1 MKIQQIYILYDFLSL
16 SGLIPN
22 ISKLKKEEKK
32 EKRKKISTK
41 ARKNERKEKTL
52 RLEILLSDGILLVIF
67 YFQIQIRCNI
77 IKTITFKITYY

>member
-32 EKRKKISTK
+32 K
-41 ARKNERKEKTL
+41 KEKKSAL
-52 RLEILLSDGILLVIF
+52 KQE
-67 YFQIQIRCNI
+67 
-77 IKTITFKITYY
+77 KTKEKKKRYDSKYCSLMESSW

>member
-32 EKRKKISTK
+32 KKEKKSALKQ
-41 ARKNERKEKTL
+41 EKTL

>member
-32 EKRKKISTK
+32 KRKENKSALKQEKT
-41 ARKNERKEKTL
+41 KEKKKRYDSKYCSL
-52 RLEILLSDGILLVIF
+52 MESSL
-67 YFQIQIRCNI
+67 
-77 IKTITFKITYY
+77 

>member
-32 EKRKKISTK
+32 K
-41 ARKNERKEKTL
+41 KEKKSAL
-52 RLEILLSDGILLVIF
+52 KQE
-67 YFQIQIRCNI
+67 
-77 IKTITFKITYY
+77 KTKEKKKR